1 MFLSYYKNILLLKY
15 NSQFLTS
22 PARIII
28 LVLALFNINYSQWQ
42 SNTSI
47 NTEFVVNSK
56 DPLNIVSVENQ
67 AGGLFLFWEDNKS
80 NQQEVLFQHIDET
93 GKVTFRA
100 DGRSVNS
107 LSGKKV
113 LPVAIAYEPLSAI
126 VLWKDFTY
134 NSDGDLFAQKVF
146 SNGTY
151 GWGANGIQITKDV
164 EVSDYSVDKDN
175 LGNIYISYIEKTK
188 TLPSEFIL
196 KIQKLNKNGNELFLS
211 KNTSLI
217 KNNLRKTNTTILC
230 DNKGGAFILWLESSN
245 NRIILNSTHADSTG
259 KISWK
264 EKQINIS
271 GNNSNVTTF
280 SAAKGINENIYVAWQ
295 SIGTL
300 RTVQHQLLN
309 IKNKAVWS
317 SSLTKIN
324 SPEGNQSNPNVL
336 IWKNNLFVTW
346 VNETN
351 NDRDILMQSFNYEG
365 KPLLNKNG
373 NYIVNISGAQFG
385 QKLILNEESIYVSWI
400 DRRIDSIKANIY
412 AQRFD
417 LKGNPIW
424 NPNGIIIA
432 SNQNSE
438 KSYLNIIPDN
448 SGGAIAV
455 FKDKRI
461 NGNSIYGQKIF
472 PSGVIVSEVLGF
484 SANSDKGIV
493 HLEWYGVNEQT
504 ESNFIIERGTVNDL
518 QDIQWNEIFN
528 INSKQNGG
536 TNKYEYFDNPDGNGT
551 FYYRIKYGDE
561 SEPTFSE
568 VVKVTYF
575 EGSDVII
582 VAQNI
587 PNPFKDKTKISFF
600 LPKSETVTIEFF
612 NSRLEKISEI
622 EKQKFPEGENEIEF
636 DASGLYPGI
645 YFYKFKVND
654 FIDVKKM
661 VIAH

>member
-1 MFLSYYKNILLLKY
+1 MFLNYYKNILLLKHI
-15 NSQFLTS
+15 SQFFRL
-22 PARIII
+22 PGRITI
-28 LVLALFNINYSQWQ
+28 LIFILFNINYSQWQ
-42 SNTSI
+42 SNTSV
-47 NTEFVVNSK
+47 NTQFVVNSK

-67 AGGLFLFWEDNKS
+67 AGGLFLFWEDNK
-80 NQQEVLFQHIDET
+80 NNLQEVLFQHIDET

-100 DGRSVNS
+100 DGRGVNS
-107 LSGKKV
+107 LSGKKI
-113 LPVAIAYEPLSAI
+113 LPVAIPYEPLSAI

-134 NSDGDLFAQKVF
+134 NSEGDLFVQKVF

-164 EVSDYSVDKDN
+164 EVSEYSIDKDIY
-175 LGNIYISYIEKTK
+175 GNVFISFVEKTK
-188 TLPSEFIL
+188 TIPSDFIL
-196 KIQKLNKNGNELFLS
+196 KIYKLNKNGNELIPA
-211 KNTSLI
+211 KNSALI
-217 KNNLRKTNTTILC
+217 KNNFRKTNTSILA
-230 DNKGGAFILWLESSN
+230 DNKGGSFILWLESNN
-245 NRIILNSTHADSTG
+245 NRIILNATHIDSTG
-259 KISWK
+259 KLTWK

-271 GNNSNVTTF
+271 GQNSNVTIF
-280 SAAKGINENIYVAWQ
+280 SAAKGTNENIYVAWQ
-295 SIGTL
+295 SMGNA
-300 RTVQHQLLN
+300 RTVHHQLLN
-309 IKNKAVWS
+309 IKNKTIWS

-324 SPEGNQSNPNVL
+324 SPDGNQSNPNVL
-336 IWKNNLFVTW
+336 VTKNNLLVSW
-346 VNETN
+346 VNEIN
-351 NDRDILMQSFNYEG
+351 NDRDILFQSFNYDG

-400 DRRIDSIKANIY
+400 DRRIDSIRANIY

-417 LKGNPIW
+417 LKGNSLW
-424 NPNGIIIA
+424 NMNGIIIA
-432 SNQNSE
+432 SHQNSD

-455 FKDKRI
+455 FKDKRAE
-461 NGNSIYGQKIF
+461 GNSIYGQKIF

-504 ESNFIIERGTVNDL
+504 ESNFIIERGTVNDM
-518 QDIQWNEIFN
+518 QDIVWNEIFN
-528 INSKQNGG
+528 INSNQNGG

-551 FYYRIKYGDE
+551 FYYRIKYGNE
-561 SEPTFSE
+561 NEPTFSE
-568 VVKVTYF
+568 VAKVTYF

-587 PNPFKDKTKISFF
+587 PNPFKEKTKISFF

-622 EKQKFPEGENEIEF
+622 EKQKFPDGENEIEF
-636 DASGLYPGI
+636 DGSGLYPGI
-645 YFYKFKVND
+645 YFYKFRVND